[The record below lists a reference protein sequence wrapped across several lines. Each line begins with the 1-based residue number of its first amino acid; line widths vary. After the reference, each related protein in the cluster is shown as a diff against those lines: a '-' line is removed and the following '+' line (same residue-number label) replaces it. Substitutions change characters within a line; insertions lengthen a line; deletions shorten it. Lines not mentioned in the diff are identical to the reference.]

1 MKRSLQ
7 VVVILVILFSL
18 NRHVNR
24 LHSQEYD
31 NSYDNAIQNLCPPN
45 CLIPGER
52 QQETTTKETF
62 DRKDVNANK
71 ESSEQMK
78 TPKNYEV
85 KKGDTLFSIAKEF
98 RVSVGD
104 LKEAND
110 IKDDLIK
117 VGQVLKIP
125 SNLIM
130 GKTEPTKPGERTHN
144 ANNEEEFKTINKEG
158 EKEEAMVSAT
168 LVETSEP
175 EQVERDKGEIQIKK
189 EGLSSKQAKTQEDDS
204 QARELEGNVKQ
215 ELEIISIK
223 PIELS
228 SDKKEKTGN
237 LTPEDGSETK
247 KNVASRKSNDPE
259 NLFKLFEELQ
269 ITTETRGPK
278 LVQTVQG
285 EAPEEKSIT
294 QTQGEAQ
301 EETPEPQATPEGE
314 EVVNLQSEMD
324 IRDLVQTISEIT
336 GETFLLDESV
346 KARKVTVI
354 SPRGGFN
361 KQNAIRL
368 FEAIL
373 DLNGFSIVKK
383 DGINKIVPKRD
394 IKTENL
400 PTEIGT
406 RYGTPSD
413 RFVTRLVPL
422 KNINAAEVAN
432 ILRPL
437 ISREGDILVYPAL
450 NTLIIIDTVSNLN
463 KLLKIIENI
472 DLETEIE
479 FVKLKYIDAE
489 DAAVK
494 VSEILGGGGAAPAAR
509 AIPQATS
516 QQGQTRTP
524 RRVPSQSQAAGQA
537 SFKVI
542 PDERTNSLIV
552 IAYPEDMRKVKA
564 VIEELD
570 VEVEQPEQGIYV
582 IRLQNADAEQVVGV
596 LSGLIGGGTGAATTQ
611 GQRTNQRRTA
621 GGLGETF
628 GSSYQRRQ
636 TGTIG
641 AFGQS
646 EERIQ
651 RGETGGSGLSAA
663 VAEAEGI
670 RVTADP
676 STNSV
681 IIVSSR
687 KDYETIK
694 RIIDELDIRRKQ
706 VFVEAAILEVSLDK
720 IRSVGVNLSFAFTV
734 NDTTLGFGGT
744 TLPGIPS
751 LLGVASGAS
760 SSASLISAISGA
772 FLGVIGETVDPDGSG
787 PIPPIPSFSALFQA
801 LTSLTDVNVLSTP
814 SIVTTD
820 NEEAEIV
827 VADVI
832 PFPTGSTVGE
842 TGVTVQTID
851 RQPVGIRLAI
861 TPQISEGDFLN
872 LNIHTEV
879 SAVRDAPAGLNTAE
893 FGIATTTRTAD
904 SSVVVK
910 NGQTIVIGGLVQDRE
925 SILEN
930 KVPLLGDVP
939 LFGNLFKFKSR
950 QSTKINLMILLTP
963 RIIENEGDMQKVLE
977 ERQKRNML
985 LQQKGFEK
993 EGGY

>member
-1 MKRSLQ
+1 MKRSLE
-7 VVVILVILFSL
+7 VVVLLAILFALS
-18 NRHVNR
+18 RYGSR
-24 LHSQEYD
+24 LHSQEFNKYYE
-31 NSYDNAIQNLCPPN
+31 NTLNNLCPPN
-45 CLIPGER
+45 CLIPGEK
-52 QQETTTKETF
+52 QQKTTAKETYSQNDWSAEGDF
-62 DRKDVNANK
+62 PELKISDDY
-71 ESSEQMK
+71 
-78 TPKNYEV
+78 TV
-85 KKGDTLFSIAKEF
+85 KRGDTLFSIANEF
-98 RVSVGD
+98 RVSVVD
-104 LKEAND
+104 LKNANKIND
-110 IKDDLIK
+110 DSIKA
-117 VGQVLKIP
+117 GEVLKIP
-125 SNLIM
+125 SN
-130 GKTEPTKPGERTHN
+130 
-144 ANNEEEFKTINKEG
+144 
-158 EKEEAMVSAT
+158 AT
-168 LVETSEP
+168 LGKANRVMSGELAPDPIEETENSVHEEGSDGKKAVP
-175 EQVERDKGEIQIKK
+175 SVQNNDPKEIF
-189 EGLSSKQAKTQEDDS
+189 KQFEDS
-204 QARELEGNVKQ
+204 QA
-215 ELEIISIK
+215 IA
-223 PIELS
+223 
-228 SDKKEKTGN
+228 
-237 LTPEDGSETK
+237 ET
-247 KNVASRKSNDPE
+247 N
-259 NLFKLFEELQ
+259 
-269 ITTETRGPK
+269 GPK
-278 LVQTVQG
+278 LAQTIQEEV
-285 EAPEEKSIT
+285 PEEEPAT
-294 QTQGEAQ
+294 ETPAEAE
-301 EETPEPQATPEGE
+301 EETAEPQSVPEGE
-314 EVVNLQSEMD
+314 GVVNLQSEMD
-324 IRDLVQTISEIT
+324 IRDLVQTVSEIT

-361 KQNAIRL
+361 KRNAIRL

-373 DLNGFSIVKK
+373 DLNGFSIVQK

-394 IKTENL
+394 IKTETL

-406 RYGTPSD
+406 QYGTPSD
-413 RFVTRLVPL
+413 RFITRLVPL
-422 KNINAAEVAN
+422 KNINAGDVAN

-472 DLETEIE
+472 DLQTEIE
-479 FVKLKYIDAE
+479 FIKLKHTEAE
-489 DAAVK
+489 DVAVK
-494 VSEILGGGGAAPAAR
+494 ISDILGGGGAAPAAR
-509 AIPQATS
+509 SVPQTTTQQRQPRTS
-516 QQGQTRTP
+516 Q
-524 RRVPSQSQAAGQA
+524 RVPTQSQAAGQT

-542 PDERTNSLIV
+542 PDERSNSLIV
-552 IAYPEDMRKVKA
+552 IAYPEDMKKIKA

-596 LSGLIGGGTGAATTQ
+596 LSALIGGGTGTTAAQGTRTT
-611 GQRTNQRRTA
+611 QRRTT

-636 TGTIG
+636 TGTMG

-651 RGETGGSGLSAA
+651 REDTGGNGLSAI

-687 KDYETIK
+687 KDFESIK
-694 RIIDELDIRRKQ
+694 RIIDELDIRRRQ
-706 VFVEAAILEVSLDK
+706 VYVEAAILEVALDQIK
-720 IRSVGVNLSFAFTV
+720 SIGANLSFAFTV
-734 NDTTLGFGGT
+734 DDTTLGFGGT
-744 TLPGIPS
+744 ILPGVPS

-760 SSASLISAISGA
+760 STPSLIAALSGG
-772 FLGVIGETVDPDGSG
+772 FLGVIGEEVDPDGSG
-787 PIPPIPSFSALFQA
+787 PLPPIPSFTALFQA
-801 LTSLTDVNVLSTP
+801 LTSLAGGNVLSTP

-842 TGVTVQTID
+842 TGVTVETID
-851 RQPVGIRLAI
+851 RQPVGIRLGI

-879 SAVRDAPAGLNTAE
+879 SAVREAPVAGLNTAE

-904 SSVVVK
+904 SAVVVK

-925 SILEN
+925 TVLEN

-939 LFGNLFKFKSR
+939 FFGNLFKFKR
-950 QSTKINLMILLTP
+950 KQSTKINLMILLTT
-963 RIIENEGDMQKVLE
+963 RIIENEGDMQRILE

-985 LQQKGFEK
+985 LQQRGIEK

>member
-1 MKRSLQ
+1 MKRSLE
-7 VVVILVILFSL
+7 VVVLLAILFALS
-18 NRHVNR
+18 RYGSR
-24 LHSQEYD
+24 LHSQEFNKYYE
-31 NSYDNAIQNLCPPN
+31 NTLNNLCPPN
-45 CLIPGER
+45 CLIPGEK
-52 QQETTTKETF
+52 QQKTTAKETYSQNDWSAEGDF
-62 DRKDVNANK
+62 PELKISDDY
-71 ESSEQMK
+71 
-78 TPKNYEV
+78 TV
-85 KKGDTLFSIAKEF
+85 KRGDTLFSIANEF
-98 RVSVGD
+98 RVSVVD
-104 LKEAND
+104 LKNANKIND
-110 IKDDLIK
+110 DSIKA
-117 VGQVLKIP
+117 GEVLKIP
-125 SNLIM
+125 SN
-130 GKTEPTKPGERTHN
+130 
-144 ANNEEEFKTINKEG
+144 
-158 EKEEAMVSAT
+158 AT
-168 LVETSEP
+168 LGKANRVMSGELAPDPIEETENSVHEEGSDGKKAVP
-175 EQVERDKGEIQIKK
+175 SVQNNDPKEIFKRF
-189 EGLSSKQAKTQEDDS
+189 EDS
-204 QARELEGNVKQ
+204 QA
-215 ELEIISIK
+215 IA
-223 PIELS
+223 
-228 SDKKEKTGN
+228 
-237 LTPEDGSETK
+237 ET
-247 KNVASRKSNDPE
+247 N
-259 NLFKLFEELQ
+259 
-269 ITTETRGPK
+269 GPK
-278 LVQTVQG
+278 LAQTIQEEV
-285 EAPEEKSIT
+285 PEEEPAT
-294 QTQGEAQ
+294 ETPAEAE
-301 EETPEPQATPEGE
+301 EETAEPQSVPEGE
-314 EVVNLQSEMD
+314 GVVNLQSEMD
-324 IRDLVQTISEIT
+324 IRDLVQTVSEIT

-361 KQNAIRL
+361 KRNAIRL

-373 DLNGFSIVKK
+373 DLNGFSIVQK

-394 IKTENL
+394 IKTETL

-406 RYGTPSD
+406 QYGTPSD
-413 RFVTRLVPL
+413 RFITRLVPL
-422 KNINAAEVAN
+422 KNINAGDVAN

-472 DLETEIE
+472 DLQTEIE
-479 FVKLKYIDAE
+479 FIKLKHTEAE
-489 DAAVK
+489 DVAVK
-494 VSEILGGGGAAPAAR
+494 ISDILGGGGAAPAAR
-509 AIPQATS
+509 SVPQTTTQQRQPRTS
-516 QQGQTRTP
+516 Q
-524 RRVPSQSQAAGQA
+524 RVPTQSQAAGQT

-542 PDERTNSLIV
+542 PDERSNSLIV
-552 IAYPEDMRKVKA
+552 IAYPEDMKKIKA

-596 LSGLIGGGTGAATTQ
+596 LSALIGGGTGTTAAQSPRTT
-611 GQRTNQRRTA
+611 QRRTT

-628 GSSYQRRQ
+628 GSSYQRGQ
-636 TGTIG
+636 TGTLG

-651 RGETGGSGLSAA
+651 RGETGGTGLSAI

-670 RVTADP
+670 RVTADAA
-676 STNSV
+676 TNSV

-687 KDYETIK
+687 KDFESIK
-694 RIIDELDIRRKQ
+694 KIIDELDIRRKQ
-706 VFVEAAILEVSLDK
+706 VFVEAAILEVALDQ
-720 IRSVGVNLSFAFTV
+720 IRSIGTNLSFGFTF
-734 NDTTLGFGGT
+734 NDDNLGFGGT
-744 TLPGIPS
+744 LLPGIPS
-751 LLGVASGAS
+751 LLGVAAS
-760 SSASLISAISGA
+760 TGSVVSAISSLSGG
-772 FLGVIGETVDPDGSG
+772 FLGVIGDTVDPDGSG

-820 NEEAEIV
+820 NEEAEII

-879 SAVRDAPAGLNTAE
+879 SAVRDAPAGLNTEE

-904 SSVVVK
+904 SAVVVK

-925 SILEN
+925 SVLEN

-939 LFGNLFKFKSR
+939 FFGNLFKFKR
-950 QSTKINLMILLTP
+950 KQSTKINLMILLTP
-963 RIIENEGDMQKVLE
+963 RIIGDEGDMQKILE

-985 LQQKGFEK
+985 LQQRGFEK